1 MFIDYQYYMKMPYQ
15 APSHYQ
21 PVYTPEQV
29 QQRTAAMGRE
39 MGPWAHEVSQKTNSQ
54 LLAIC
59 VMRGGMFFYA
69 DLVRHMPCSVEMGF
83 CHISI
88 YSKGEVGKKAEN
100 ETYSLD
106 SVKPQG
112 RTIVLIDEICDSGKT
127 LLHLKNYC
135 LEMGA
140 VDVRS
145 AVLVH
150 RLRPDSAY
158 RPDYIGFEYPEKYW
172 LVGYGMDDSNRYA
185 NMPGVFYIPGTS
197 SY

>member
-1 MFIDYQYYMKMPYQ
+1 MKMPYQ

-21 PVYTPEQV
+21 PVYSSEQV
-29 QQRTAAMGRE
+29 QQRTSTLGRE
-39 MGPWAHEVSQKTNSQ
+39 IGPWCQDAMQKTNAQ
-54 LLAIC
+54 VVAIC

-88 YSKGEVGKKAEN
+88 YSKAEVGKKSAK

-106 SVKPQG
+106 SLQPKD
-112 RTIVLIDEICDSGKT
+112 RAILLIDEICDSGKT
-127 LLHLKNYC
+127 LQHLKDYC
-135 LEMGA
+135 LEKGA

-158 RPDYIGFEYPEKYW
+158 TPDYIGFEYPEKYW